1 MSIDQLKTQL
11 MTIFAV
17 KDSNNSML
25 TLVWSIIA
33 LTLFEYIFKE
43 IPSIINSFERLI
55 KKRYKKTVIISSI
68 TPQVTSRIVFE
79 RFYGQKSDDNITDAV
94 LYYICKQD
102 EAMDL
107 VYNHFYLVNKEDMFN
122 LSEDLK
128 VKVLDKTFTKE
139 GNLSS
144 LKFEIFSYTWRLS
157 KMKKW
162 VNQINKEYEI
172 EKKNK
177 FGDKRYFFDEY
188 IPERNIG
195 MPVSPHLFFTMT
207 EFHTNKSLSNTYGK
221 HLQIVKDRVDLFV
234 NHPEWYEE
242 KGIPHTLG
250 LLLHGPPGTGK
261 TSLIK
266 AIANDT
272 DRHIFNIKLRDTTL
286 PEQLNDLFY
295 NENVKLKVGMNLNQ
309 TVVVPLSKR
318 IYVIED
324 IDCLTDIV
332 LDRGMLVT
340 PNDSDVSSSD
350 EDAKKPPK
358 ELWVNGRKMT
368 RVPDADFGV
377 VSTENPRPETEYT
390 TGYGKPDP
398 YNLGGY
404 SQPFRD
410 KNGTQGINN
419 REIFGDTAVKDKK
432 KNEEERKLNL
442 SFILNLLDGVLE
454 TPGRILIITS
464 NYPDRLDKALI
475 RPGRIDINM
484 RLGYCDEDMVKEMF
498 EGFFGK
504 TKHKFVNLQSKNY
517 TPAKIQAILC
527 NNFNNPLRAYEQIC
541 A

>member
-1 MSIDQLKTQL
+1 

-17 KDSNNSML
+17 KDSGGGSMM

-33 LTLFEYIFKE
+33 LTIFDYIFKSLPTIVATVGE
-43 IPSIINSFERLI
+43 VIRH
-55 KKRYKKTVIISSI
+55 KYKKSAIIPTISPAI
-68 TPQVTSRIVFE
+68 KSRIVFE
-79 RFYGQKSDDNITDAV
+79 RFYTQKSDDNITDAILNYV
-94 LYYICKQD
+94 CKQD

-107 VYNHFYLVNKEDMFN
+107 VYNHFYLVNKEDVFELTKD
-122 LSEDLK
+122 LS
-128 VKVLDKTFTKE
+128 VKVIAKTFSKE
-139 GNLSS
+139 GNLLS
-144 LKFEIFSYTWRLS
+144 LKFEVFSYTWSLT

-162 VNQINKEYEI
+162 VNKINKEYEI

-195 MPVSPHLFFTMT
+195 MPVAPHLFFTMT

-221 HLQIVKDRVDLFV
+221 HLRIVKERVDLFV

-272 DRHIFNIKLRDTTL
+272 ERHIFNIKLRDTTL

-295 NENVKLKVGMNLNQ
+295 NENVKLKVGMNMNQ
-309 TVVVPLSKR
+309 TVVVPLNKR

-332 LDRGMLVT
+332 LERSLATEKEKD
-340 PNDSDVSSSD
+340 NDSDGEEEQKINERFTRID
-350 EDAKKPPK
+350 EPNEYSCGSYSKKGLS
-358 ELWVNGRKMT
+358 ER
-368 RVPDADFGV
+368 
-377 VSTENPRPETEYT
+377 
-390 TGYGKPDP
+390 
-398 YNLGGY
+398 
-404 SQPFRD
+404 Q
-410 KNGTQGINN
+410 
-419 REIFGDTAVKDKK
+419 IFGSTAVKDKK
-432 KNEEERKLNL
+432 KNQEERKLTL

-454 TPGRILIITS
+454 TPGRILVMTS

-475 RPGRIDINM
+475 RPGRVDINLH
-484 RLGYCDEDMVKEMF
+484 LGYCDDNMIKEMF
-498 EGFFGK
+498 EGFFGS
-504 TKHKFVNLQSKNY
+504 TKHKFASLTSKEF
-517 TPAKIQAILC
+517 TPAKVQAILC
-527 NNFNNPLRAYEQIC
+527 NNFNDPVKAYEEIC